1 MEKQKTTD
9 MEKDSVKGRSMNGP
23 VGKKPGARHVTVPI
37 RKYELQPHVPILLL
51 KVNDFLTFSRNRYT
65 LYVPFGGH

>member
-1 MEKQKTTD
+1 
-9 MEKDSVKGRSMNGP
+9 MNGP
-23 VGKKPGARHVTVPI
+23 VGKKPGARHMTGLI
-37 RKYELQPHVPILLL
+37 GEYELQPYVPIVLL